1 MGTLSPTWG
10 PFLTGLEHTMR
21 TLRPKIAVVSGAAI
35 GLIAGAAVYGA
46 VSTSSTMKPA
56 SFSTSVTAGTA
67 QCAAG
72 QEFEHGVCVIHLER
86 TGDRSGTSS
95 SSVQATEA
103 REHDG
108 AEQAKDTAEQASE
121 LAKEDTQHQTDA
133 RG

>member
-1 MGTLSPTWG
+1 
-10 PFLTGLEHTMR
+10 MR

-56 SFSTSVTAGTA
+56 SLSTPVTVGTA

-72 QEFEHGVCVIHLER
+72 QELEHGVCVIHLER
-86 TGDRSGTSS
+86 TGDRSGASS
-95 SSVQATEA
+95 SSVQATQA
-103 REHDG
+103 REHDR
-108 AEQAKDTAEQASE
+108 AEQSRETAEQAAE
-121 LAKEDTQHQTDA
+121 FAKEDAEHETDA